1 VTSAVGWIGL
11 GSIGLPMAQRL
22 LGAGH
27 ALHTWARRRDAAAP
41 LLQAGATWHD
51 DPATLAA
58 ACDSVFTCVGGPDD
72 VAELQRRLMP
82 RARAGTLFV
91 DCSTAAPRTGQDAER
106 LASDVGV
113 LALDAPV
120 TGGVAGAQRGTLT
133 TFIGGSAAAAARAQP
148 LLATFCQRQVHAG
161 GAGSGYRLKLVNQAL
176 MAGSLLAV
184 ADAAAWARAAGLDGA
199 QLHDALA
206 GGSGG
211 SFIFNAYWPR
221 MLASDGPA
229 SFSLGLLRKDLR
241 LARAEAASLGTPT
254 RLLDAALAAVEAA
267 CTRHGPEAGVQRL
280 AAA

>member
-1 VTSAVGWIGL
+1 MSGVGWIGV

-27 ALHTWARRRDAAAP
+27 ALHVWARRRDAAAA

-58 ACDSVFTCVGGPDD
+58 ACDAVFTCVGGPDD
-72 VAELQRRLMP
+72 VAGLQRQLMP
-82 RARAGTLFV
+82 RARAGTLFI

-133 TFIGGSAAAAARAQP
+133 SFIGGSADAVARAQP
-148 LLATFCQRQVHAG
+148 LLAAFCQRQVHAG

-184 ADAAAWARAAGLDGA
+184 ADAAAWARAAGLDGGL
-199 QLHDALA
+199 LHDALA
-206 GGSGG
+206 SGSGG

-221 MLASDGPA
+221 MLSADGPA

-254 RLLDAALAAVEAA
+254 RLLDAALAAVEVA
-267 CTRHGPEAGVQRL
+267 CTRHGPDAGVQRL
-280 AAA
+280 AAP